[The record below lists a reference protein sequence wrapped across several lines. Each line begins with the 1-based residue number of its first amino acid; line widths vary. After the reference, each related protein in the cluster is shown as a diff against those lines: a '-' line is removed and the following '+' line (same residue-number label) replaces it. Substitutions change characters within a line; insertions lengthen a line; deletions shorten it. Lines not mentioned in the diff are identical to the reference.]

1 MPRDYR
7 AQENRLR
14 ARAARSR
21 ALNRTE
27 LRYASEPRAPAQG
40 STSFPVKARDAG
52 VDAAVEAFL
61 AARKEGK

>member
-40 STSFPVKARDAG
+40 STSFPVKV
-52 VDAAVEAFL
+52 VDPEVQRMIDEAL
-61 AARKEGK
+61 AKRGTK

>member
-7 AQENRLR
+7 ARENMLI
-14 ARAARSR
+14 ARERRQR

-40 STSFPVKARDAG
+40 STSFPVKVIDPEVQRMID
-52 VDAAVEAFL
+52 EAL
-61 AARKEGK
+61 AKRGLK

>member
-40 STSFPVKARDAG
+40 STSFPVKV
-52 VDAAVEAFL
+52 VDPGIEAAIAEFL
-61 AARKEGK
+61 AKKGTE

>member
-40 STSFPVKARDAG
+40 STSFPVKVIDPEVQRMIDEAIAKKRG
-52 VDAAVEAFL
+52 V
-61 AARKEGK
+61 

>member
-7 AQENRLR
+7 AKENRLR

-40 STSFPVKARDAG
+40 STSFPVKV
-52 VDAAVEAFL
+52 VDPEVQRMIDEAL
-61 AARKEGK
+61 AKRRT

>member
-40 STSFPVKARDAG
+40 STSFPVKV
-52 VDAAVEAFL
+52 VDPEVQRMIDEAL
-61 AARKEGK
+61 AKRRT